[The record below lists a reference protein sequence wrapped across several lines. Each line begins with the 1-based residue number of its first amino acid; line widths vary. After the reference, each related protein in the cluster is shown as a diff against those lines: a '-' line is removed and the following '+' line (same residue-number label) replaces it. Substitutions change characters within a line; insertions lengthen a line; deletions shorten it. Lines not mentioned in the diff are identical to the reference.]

1 MNFLKLRLSH
11 FTIFLKGNVAI
22 VWLERQCETSAFV
35 FTHQLKGRQAGF
47 EVARR
52 LLEYQ
57 PATKIKSLAKELCF
71 QVLWLLRYLTLNAVV
86 FQAKNSN
93 RPIPYVSHKKISLI
107 WLTFNDITQFKP
119 IQNLSSDHKD
129 NVAMNLDSNRREAG
143 NDRIFKWH

>member
-1 MNFLKLRLSH
+1 MPTH
-11 FTIFLKGNVAI
+11 T
-22 VWLERQCETSAFV
+22 QCTFSS
-35 FTHQLKGRQAGF
+35 LKGRQAGF

-129 NVAMNLDSNRREAG
+129 DVAMNLDSNRREETIGFSTGIERLKTRNSFRLLAVY
-143 NDRIFKWH
+143 NRDNKQRSFYA

>member
-1 MNFLKLRLSH
+1 MIGHKINCLVV
-11 FTIFLKGNVAI
+11 GN
-22 VWLERQCETSAFV
+22 S
-35 FTHQLKGRQAGF
+35 LKGRQAGF

-129 NVAMNLDSNRREAG
+129 DVAMNLDSNRREETIGFSNGIERLKTRNSFRLLACL
-143 NDRIFKWH
+143 HSL